1 MRVYLMLSIVLLHA
15 CAVTDARTT
24 DSDLSKLVASA
35 SQGRAHFVK
44 RFAGPSNLLG
54 VVVQGNEPGGR
65 QLVGWA
71 TVDGRHLL
79 LGNLFEADGRE
90 LTAEAYARQ
99 VAAHRATREEFL
111 QQAHRASTVTQF
123 PSGTR
128 TLYVF
133 LDSDCVFC
141 WHLYQEVSQ
150 LSGNFQEASVRLQW
164 IIVGTQSAES
174 AARGAAILEQGID
187 GLIANETRYDS
198 VTARGGIAAAQN
210 TEALAKVGSNTK
222 LLLSSPASSIATP
235 TLLWRSAGGVQVS
248 VGVPDERALRTLLR
262 EIIPDE

>member
-1 MRVYLMLSIVLLHA
+1 MRVYLMSSMVLLHA

-35 SQGRAHFVK
+35 SQGRAHLVK
-44 RFAGPSNLLG
+44 RFAGPSNLVG

-65 QLVGWA
+65 ELVGWA
-71 TVDGRHLL
+71 TADGRHLL
-79 LGNLFEADGRE
+79 LGNLFEVDGRE

-99 VAAHRATREEFL
+99 VAARRTTPEEFYR
-111 QQAHRASTVTQF
+111 QAHGAPAVTQF

-133 LDSDCVFC
+133 LDPDCVFC
-141 WHLYQEVSQ
+141 WHFYQEVSH
-150 LSGNFQEASVRLQW
+150 LSDSFQEASVRLQW

-174 AARGAAILEQGID
+174 AARGAAILEQGVD
-187 GLIANETRYDS
+187 GLIANETRYDPA
-198 VTARGGIAAAQN
+198 TARGGIAAAESSQ
-210 TEALAKVGSNTK
+210 TLSKIGSNTK

-248 VGVPDERALRTLLR
+248 VGVPDEQALRTLLR